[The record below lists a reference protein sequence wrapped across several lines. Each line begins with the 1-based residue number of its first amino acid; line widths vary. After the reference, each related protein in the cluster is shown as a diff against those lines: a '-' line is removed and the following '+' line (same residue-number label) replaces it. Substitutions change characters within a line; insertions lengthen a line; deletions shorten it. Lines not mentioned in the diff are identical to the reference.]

1 IGKAKIKQY
10 TVSYDPTGRYY
21 LSLQVKTEINELPKT
36 GKAVGLDVGIADLAI
51 SSDGIKY
58 GTFHTKW
65 LEKQDTKWQSKYSK
79 RKYRV
84 TVAVRQWNHNHEDI
98 KEDISDYQNWQR

>member
-79 RKYRV
+79 RKYR
-84 TVAVRQWNHNHEDI
+84 
-98 KEDISDYQNWQR
+98 